1 MNAALRHRTTNIL
14 TFAFV
19 WENFFQCSFF
29 IVISQFYRLYFDVLP
44 LIFRVVT
51 GLMVHLVPVLR
62 VTFFFFERHTVND
75 CLKFILVSNA
85 RVTAATQWK
94 EPSFEWEHLQ

>member
-1 MNAALRHRTTNIL
+1 MFFFYCYQPILQTLLRRATAHFPSCHRLNG
-14 TFAFV
+14 TFGA
-19 WENFFQCSFF
+19 
-29 IVISQFYRLYFDVLP
+29 R
-44 LIFRVVT
+44 FR
-51 GLMVHLVPVLR
+51 GD
-62 VTFFFFERHTVND
+62 FFFFERHTVND